1 MRKTESEKV
10 GGVILQYLREMGLET
25 PLNEHR
31 LINAWDTV
39 LGPAVSK
46 YTNELKIYNQVLFV
60 TVSSAALRNELMMRR
75 TELVTRLNAQV
86 GAQVITQIVLR

>member
-1 MRKTESEKV
+1 MKKTESERV
-10 GGVILQYLREMGLET
+10 DGVIMQYLREFGLET

-31 LINAWDTV
+31 LIQAWDTV

-46 YTNELKIYNQVLFV
+46 YTKELSIYNQVLFV
-60 TVSSAALRNELMMRR
+60 TVSSAAIRNELMMRR
-75 TELVTRLNAQV
+75 TELVSRLNSHL

>member
-1 MRKTESEKV
+1 MKKTESENV
-10 GGVILQYLREMGLET
+10 GGVILQYLREYGLET

-31 LINAWDTV
+31 LIQAWGTL

-46 YTNELKIYNQVLFV
+46 YTKDLKIYNQVLFV
-60 TVSSAALRNELMMRR
+60 TISSAALRNELMMRR
-75 TELVTRLNAQV
+75 TELVSRLNAHV

>member
-1 MRKTESEKV
+1 MKKTDSEKV
-10 GGVILQYLREMGLET
+10 GGVILQYLREYGLET

-31 LINAWDTV
+31 LIQAWDKV
-39 LGPAVSK
+39 LGSAVSR
-46 YTNELKIYNQVLFV
+46 YTKELRIYNQVLFV

-75 TELVTRLNAQV
+75 TELVARLNAEA

>member
-1 MRKTESEKV
+1 MKKTDSEQV

-31 LINAWDTV
+31 LIQAWDTV
-39 LGPAVSK
+39 LGPAVSR
-46 YTNELKIYNQVLFV
+46 YTKELRIYNQVLFV
-60 TVSSAALRNELMMRR
+60 TISSAALRNELMMRR
-75 TELVTRLNAQV
+75 SELVARLNAQA

>member
-1 MRKTESEKV
+1 MRKTDSEKV

-31 LINAWDTV
+31 LIQAWDKV
-39 LGPAVSK
+39 LGPAVSR
-46 YTNELKIYNQVLFV
+46 YTRELRIYNQVLFV

-75 TELVTRLNAQV
+75 TELVTRLNTEA

>member
-1 MRKTESEKV
+1 MKKNNAENV
-10 GGVILQYLREMGLET
+10 GGVILQYLRETGLEA

-31 LINAWDTV
+31 LIQAWGTV

-46 YTNELKIYNQVLFV
+46 YTKELKIYNQVLFV
-60 TVSSAALRNELMMRR
+60 TVSSAAMRNELMMRR
-75 TELVTRLNAQV
+75 TELVSRLNSHV

>member
-1 MRKTESEKV
+1 MKKTDSEKV
-10 GGVILQYLREMGLET
+10 GGVILQYLREYGLET

-31 LINAWDTV
+31 LIQAWDKV
-39 LGPAVSK
+39 LGTAVSR
-46 YTNELKIYNQVLFV
+46 YTKELRIYNQVLFV

-75 TELVTRLNAQV
+75 TELVARLNAEA

>member
-1 MRKTESEKV
+1 MKKNNAENV
-10 GGVILQYLREMGLET
+10 GGVILQFLRDTGLET

-31 LINAWDTV
+31 LIQAWGTV

-46 YTNELKIYNQVLFV
+46 YTKELKIYNQVLFV
-60 TVSSAALRNELMMRR
+60 TVSSAAMRNELMMRR
-75 TELVTRLNAQV
+75 TELVSRLNSHV

>member
-1 MRKTESEKV
+1 MKKTESERV
-10 GGVILQYLREMGLET
+10 DGVIMQYLREFGLET

-31 LINAWDTV
+31 LIQAWDTV

-46 YTNELKIYNQVLFV
+46 YTKELRIYNQVLFV
-60 TVSSAALRNELMMRR
+60 TVSSAVIRNELMMRR
-75 TELVTRLNAQV
+75 TELVSRLNSHV

>member
-1 MRKTESEKV
+1 MKKTDSEPV
-10 GGVILQYLREMGLET
+10 GGVILQYLREYGLET

-31 LINAWDTV
+31 LIQAWDKV

-46 YTNELKIYNQVLFV
+46 YTKELRIYNQVLFV

-75 TELVTRLNAQV
+75 TELVLRLNTEV

>member
-1 MRKTESEKV
+1 MKKTDSEKV

-31 LINAWDTV
+31 LIQAWDKV
-39 LGPAVSK
+39 LGPSVSS
-46 YTNELKIYNQVLFV
+46 YTKEIRIYNQVLFV
-60 TVSSAALRNELMMRR
+60 TLTSAALRNELMMRR
-75 TELVTRLNAQV
+75 TELVSRLNAEA